1 MRIGAGY
8 RAHGRS
14 ASARCCVRKFDFAW
28 RAPYDA
34 LLKNQILALS
44 LQEARILNFEKT
56 GNELPTASTQ
66 LMNLVYITA
75 DFGVPLFGF
84 KGASIHVRE
93 LVTALQHCGHA
104 VCVCSPATEEEATSF
119 GELAPPHAPFAAAA
133 RRRGHLTFLP
143 VAPSAEQVRAFKEL
157 EALDKFWGVKTRVR
171 HELRNQLYNLALF
184 EAALEL
190 ARASRIDFVYERYSL
205 FSYAGIRLARE
216 LGVPHLLE
224 VNAPLAYEQEKMR
237 GLEMKE
243 LAREM
248 ERHIFCGS
256 DQVLVVSRALQDY
269 VSSCGVSP
277 ERVRVIPNAVDPR
290 RFVAPTAGRS
300 VRAQYQ
306 LEDKF
311 VIGFVGS
318 LKPWHGTDTLLEA
331 FNELHEQAPHAH
343 LLIVG
348 DGPARA
354 ALEHYAAKYE
364 LASFVTFTGNVPY
377 EQVPEYVAA
386 MDVTV
391 APYTPHENFYYSPI
405 KIFEY
410 MVMGKPV
417 IAGALGQV
425 KDLVH
430 DGETGLLYEPGNIP
444 QLTSALMTL
453 AHDASFTR
461 AMGEKAGVWV
471 RRERTWENNA
481 RLVVEVAQRLGKK

>member
-1 MRIGAGY
+1 
-8 RAHGRS
+8 
-14 ASARCCVRKFDFAW
+14 
-28 RAPYDA
+28 
-34 LLKNQILALS
+34 
-44 LQEARILNFEKT
+44 
-56 GNELPTASTQ
+56 
-66 LMNLVYITA
+66 MNLLYITA

-93 LVTALQHCGHA
+93 MVTALQHCGHA
-104 VCVCSPATEEEATSF
+104 VCVCSPATEEEGISF
-119 GELAPPHAPFAAAA
+119 GELSPPHAPFAAPAQ
-133 RRRGHLTFLP
+133 RRDGFTYLP
-143 VAPSAEQVRAFKEL
+143 VVPTAEQTAAFKQL

-184 EAALEL
+184 EAALAL
-190 ARASRIDFVYERYSL
+190 ARTSRIDFVYERYSL

-216 LGVPHLLE
+216 LGVPHVLE
-224 VNAPLAYEQEKMR
+224 VNAPLAYEHEKMR

-256 DQVLVVSRALQDY
+256 EQVLVVSQALQDY
-269 VSSCGVSP
+269 VTSCGVSA
-277 ERVRVIPNAVDPR
+277 ERVRVIPNAVDPQ
-290 RFVAPTAGRS
+290 RFVAPAQGRD
-300 VRAQYQ
+300 VRAQHQ
-306 LEDKF
+306 LENKF

-331 FNELHEQAPHAH
+331 FNALRQQAPHAH

-348 DGPARA
+348 EGPART
-354 ALEHYAAKYE
+354 ALEHYAVKYN
-364 LASFVTFTGNVPY
+364 LAPSVTFTGNVPY

-417 IAGALGQV
+417 VAGALGQV

-430 DGETGLLYEPGNIP
+430 DGETGLLYEPGNIM
-444 QLTSALMTL
+444 QLTTALLTL
-453 AHDASFTR
+453 AQDANFTR
-461 AMGEKAGVWV
+461 AMGEKASVWV

-481 RLVVEVAQRLGKK
+481 RMVVEIARRLMKK